1 MKKSAVS
8 LLVLAGFASTSA
20 LAQDAFSYAKG
31 AATWAHTKSDF
42 LKSDEFGGDFSRD
55 NGGSRDFGGLTLD
68 LSKSF
73 ADHFYGRLLSEGTS
87 AQSGNDSMG
96 IGSLGVGVFTPLS
109 TGLNL
114 YGETGVMGYT
124 LEREV
129 MNNVD
134 NKGWDAIV
142 RKSSGSMYG
151 EVGLRYDIG
160 NVELSTAYRYANMTG
175 DMHDFKVGGAYKLNQ
190 NWALT
195 ADYTYRKWDV
205 QQGSISSLGV
215 KYSF

>member
-1 MKKSAVS
+1 MKKATVS
-8 LLVLAGFASTSA
+8 LLVLAGFASTSV

-31 AATWAHTKSDF
+31 SATWAHTKSDYLNSNPLF
-42 LKSDEFGGDFSRD
+42 PRD
-55 NGGSRDFGGLTLD
+55 GSNQGTRDFGGVTLD

-73 ADHFYGRLLSEGTS
+73 SNNFYGRLLSEGTS
-87 AQSGNDSMG
+87 AQHGNDSMG
-96 IGSLGVGVFTPLS
+96 IGSLGIGVFTPLS

-114 YGETGVMGYT
+114 YGETGLMGYT
-124 LEREV
+124 MEREQAYDV
-129 MNNVD
+129 
-134 NKGWDAIV
+134 KGWDLV
-142 RKSSGSMYG
+142 SRKSSGSMYG

-160 NVELSTAYRYANMTG
+160 NVELSTAYRYANMTD

-195 ADYTYRKWDV
+195 ADYTYRNWDL
-205 QQGSISSLGV
+205 QKGSISSLGV

>member
-1 MKKSAVS
+1 MKKATVS

-20 LAQDAFSYAKG
+20 MAQDAFSYAKG
-31 AATWAHTKSDF
+31 GLTWAHTKSDYLSHNKILF
-42 LKSDEFGGDFSRD
+42 PRD
-55 NGGSRDFGGLTLD
+55 ASSEGTRDFGGVTLD

-73 ADHFYGRLLSEGTS
+73 ANNFYGRLLSEGTS
-87 AQSGNDSMG
+87 AQHGNDSMG
-96 IGSLGVGVFTPLS
+96 IGSLGIGVFTPLS

-114 YGETGVMGYT
+114 YGETGLMGYT
-124 LEREV
+124 MEREQAYDV
-129 MNNVD
+129 
-134 NKGWDAIV
+134 KGWDIV
-142 RKSSGSMYG
+142 TRKSDGSMYG

-160 NVELSTAYRYANMTG
+160 DIELSTAYRYANMTG